1 MSQKYA
7 GAARAA
13 RAPKE
18 PLPPMSCDCHLHV
31 FGDPARYP
39 DRHPNPV
46 HKTLEANWEDA
57 LAMHRT
63 VGFGRGVL
71 VQPANYVTDHTY
83 LKEALARL
91 PRANYRATGVIDD
104 RVGDAELLRLH
115 EAGMRGVRFNFV
127 RAFNMAPSPE
137 SFRRSLERI
146 RPYGW
151 YAKLFIGAEEFADHI
166 EAFRTITSPI
176 LIDHMGRTPPD
187 HPARKLIVEM
197 LKRENVW
204 MLLSNGHRMSAQAQG
219 WDDMVPFGRE
229 LYDTAPDRCI
239 FGTDWPHTHSQKE
252 GGGPE
257 EDALIGLLYRF
268 LPDEKARRAVL
279 VDNPARLHGFA
290 SS

>member
-7 GAARAA
+7 GAARAPQ
-13 RAPKE
+13 APKQ

-39 DRHPNPV
+39 DRNPNPV
-46 HKTLEANWEDA
+46 HKSLEATWEDA
-57 LAMHRT
+57 LAMHRA
-63 VGFGRGVL
+63 VGFGRGVF
-71 VQPANYVTDHTY
+71 VQPANYVSDHTY
-83 LKEALARL
+83 LKEALARVA
-91 PRANYRATGVIDD
+91 RADYRATGILDD
-104 RVGDAELLRLH
+104 SVSDAELLRLH

-127 RAFNMAPSPE
+127 RQFKMAPSPE
-137 SFRRSLERI
+137 SFARSLERI

-151 YAKLFIGAEEFADHI
+151 YAKLFIGADELPDYI
-166 EAFRTITSPI
+166 DMFRTITTPI
-176 LIDHMGRTPPD
+176 LIDHMARTPPG
-187 HPARKLIVEM
+187 HPARHVVLEM

-204 MLLSNGHRMSAQAQG
+204 MLLGNGHRMSTQAQG
-219 WDDMVPFGRE
+219 WDDVVPFGRE
-229 LYDTAPDRCI
+229 LYETAPDRCI

-290 SS
+290 